1 MRTVGVKTIDS
12 HEPTFD
18 TITSSVDQRAGLPA
32 LRTSTRRV
40 ELPGRKG
47 GTGSVRSADVE
58 ACLSGNRRKGTSWIQ
73 YDNSRR
79 AGLSMKTDLRS
90 GCAGPACQSRHRV
103 PRWLRDPRGS
113 FSRAAH
119 CEYVAD
125 LGWPDRPLSRPV
137 SRRRSEGAFRST
149 FQSAAAQTP
158 TRPQGSSESRCS
170 SQSTVCGPERCSQER
185 VCVETVA
192 TVVIYARSSGV
203 ATVCPG

>member
-1 MRTVGVKTIDS
+1 LRACLQYGPRPDVL
-12 HEPTFD
+12 
-18 TITSSVDQRAGLPA
+18 SS
-32 LRTSTRRV
+32 
-40 ELPGRKG
+40 PGRKG
-47 GTGSVRSADVE
+47 GTGSVRSVDVG

-103 PRWLRDPRGS
+103 PRRLRDPRGS

-149 FQSAAAQTP
+149 FQSAAAP
-158 TRPQGSSESRCS
+158 TGRRPQGSSEGQCS
-170 SQSTVCGPERCSQER
+170 SQSTVCRPGPACKSVFVSEPWQQ
-185 VCVETVA
+185 
-192 TVVIYARSSGV
+192 
-203 ATVCPG
+203 